1 MALDLNTRGILAVA
15 TIAMYIPFLFTSFRV
30 ASKCGIWKGQWTSL
44 LVFCISKFL
53 DLLVIALTPVIPL
66 VRVLGGA
73 FLVAAEEVTPVNN
86 GLYTAG
92 YILEVVGI
100 APLLLCTLG
109 LLRSIFEGPDGEPTD
124 ETIFRSLQLFNAAGV
139 LLAAIGFSTLSHSS
153 SGMSTLRKAGFL
165 LFSVQYIALAGICI
179 FLWTQ
184 IRLIMKYRKLLLKA
198 ISFALPFLAVRT
210 VYGVLSTITTSTFT
224 GSTASSNS
232 ISSLAVF
239 NLVTGNW
246 QIYLVMGMLAEYA
259 IVIIY
264 TVSAFVLPLDR
275 DFKSPDLS
283 EDEFPL
289 NGP

>member
-1 MALDLNTRGILAVA
+1 MALDLNTRGILAAA

-30 ASKCGIWKGQWTSL
+30 ASKYGIWKSRWTSL
-44 LVFCISKFL
+44 LVFCIM
-53 DLLVIALTPVIPL
+53 
-66 VRVLGGA
+66 RVLGGA
-73 FLVAAEEVTPVNN
+73 FLVAAEEITPVNN

-92 YILEVVGI
+92 YILEVAGL

-124 ETIFRSLQLFNAAGV
+124 ETIFRFLQLSNAAGV
-139 LLAAIGFSTLSHSS
+139 LLTVIGFSTLSHSS

-165 LFSVQYIALAGICI
+165 LFSVQYIGLVGICI

-184 IRLIMKYRKLLLKA
+184 VHLIMKYRKRLLKA

-224 GSTASSNS
+224 GSTSSNS
-232 ISSLAVF
+232 ISSLAEF

-246 QIYLVMGMLAEYA
+246 QIYLVMGMLTEYA
-259 IVIIY
+259 IVITY